1 MNFYCFYFEL
11 GHRFN
16 FSL

>member
-1 MNFYCFYFEL
+1 MSFYCFYFEL